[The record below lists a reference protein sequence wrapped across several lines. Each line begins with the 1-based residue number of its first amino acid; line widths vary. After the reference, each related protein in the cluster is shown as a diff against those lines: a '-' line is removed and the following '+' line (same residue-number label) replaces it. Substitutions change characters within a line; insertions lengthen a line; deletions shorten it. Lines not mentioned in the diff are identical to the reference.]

1 MKLAYFLSD
10 DPTVRWEI
18 ERNATRLAAAHG
30 VDFVC
35 AVDESWRPSGSYVAR
50 ASDDLLLVIEE
61 LEPPK
66 SWRL

>member
-10 DPTVRWEI
+10 DPAVRWEI
-18 ERNATRLAAAHG
+18 EQNAPRLAALHG

-35 AVDESWRPSGSYVAR
+35 AVEESWRPSGSYVAR

-61 LEPPK
+61 VDTPK
-66 SWRL
+66 SWRP